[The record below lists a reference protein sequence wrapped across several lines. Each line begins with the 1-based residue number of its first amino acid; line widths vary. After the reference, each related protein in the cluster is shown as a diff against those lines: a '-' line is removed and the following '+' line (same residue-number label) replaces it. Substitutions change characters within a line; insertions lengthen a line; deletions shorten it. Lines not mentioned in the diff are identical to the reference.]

1 MPTSVRLPE
10 EYEQRLN
17 FLAKHTGMS
26 KSFFIKKVI
35 MDHIEDLEDI
45 YLAEHRLKEL
55 HQGRDKVL
63 NSEEFWSGLD
73 D

>member
-1 MPTSVRLPE
+1 MLTSVRLPE

-17 FLAKHTGMS
+17 ILAKQTGKS

-45 YLAEHRLKEL
+45 FLAEQRLKEL
-55 HQGRDKVL
+55 HQGRDKIL
-63 NSEEFWSGLD
+63 NNEEFWSGLD